1 MCPLAFC
8 RVWLVEYVSRVG
20 VCPLYDPV
28 QSFFKIFAPIAHRKN
43 LSGILDT
50 PRLVLWNIE
59 KK

>member
-1 MCPLAFC
+1 VVPYIPAGQFL
-8 RVWLVEYVSRVG
+8 S
-20 VCPLYDPV
+20 
-28 QSFFKIFAPIAHRKN
+28 PIAFRKN